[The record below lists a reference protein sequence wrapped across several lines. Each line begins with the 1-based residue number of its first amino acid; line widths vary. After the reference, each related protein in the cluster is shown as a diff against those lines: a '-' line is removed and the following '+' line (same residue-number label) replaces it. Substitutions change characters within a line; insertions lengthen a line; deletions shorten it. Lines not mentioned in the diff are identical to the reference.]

1 MTQPALK
8 QSPPRR
14 LVLITPE
21 GLAVYEE
28 RKVVAFTRSDY
39 QWSKSE
45 VEEVRTSDYP
55 EQPK

>member
-14 LVLITPE
+14 LALITHE

-39 QWSKSE
+39 QWSEPE
-45 VEEVRTSDYP
+45 VEEVRTGEYP
-55 EQPK
+55 EEPK